1 MGIPIFNL
9 VVHSALVRLAIESVC
24 CGCADSYLNTTK
36 KRLTLKKKYRSL
48 LLFLYSS
55 DEKCPLACLF

>member
-24 CGCADSYLNTTK
+24 CGCDDSYLNTTK
-36 KRLTLKKKYRSL
+36 KRLTLKKIQKSAA
-48 LLFLYSS
+48 FLV
-55 DEKCPLACLF
+55 F